1 MSLVRVGRIA
11 GEITAVE
18 ADVYTTSDRVAD
30 LLGLLASLNIALF
43 VFNLI
48 PLPPLDGG
56 HVAGALWEGVRRR
69 VARWRGRPDPG
80 PVDVARAIPLAYG
93 VVVALIGMSLVLVY
107 ADIVAPITLGG

>member
-1 MSLVRVGRIA
+1 
-11 GEITAVE
+11 
-18 ADVYTTSDRVAD
+18 
-30 LLGLLASLNIALF
+30 
-43 VFNLI
+43 
-48 PLPPLDGG
+48 
-56 HVAGALWEGVRRR
+56 VRRR